1 MSTKYTAPRPSATA
15 GQQAPAPVLVGFAGP
30 ARQPRLTVL
39 VRIFMVLPH
48 LVVLAF
54 MGIAAEVVAIIGWFG
69 ALFTGRLP
77 GFAADFLTGYLR
89 WHTRVTGYAILL
101 TDVYP
106 PFSLEDADYPIR
118 VDVAPGPLNRLAVL
132 FRLFLMIPA
141 LIVQALLGYGA
152 FTIVQLVS
160 WLIMLITGEM
170 PAELYQALAAVVR
183 FQARTLGFGL
193 MLTAAYPA
201 GLFGDPEAAWS
212 PARRSRGDVSQVG
225 YGAEDGRAPSWRL
238 VLSGAA
244 RKLVGGFLALGV
256 LSAVTFGV
264 VYGVVLNN
272 SAASINA
279 ENRLQADIAP
289 VHDVINNYSTNL
301 TACNGKLPC
310 VASLDQKVAAT
321 LTTFAANLRAIPM
334 PSGSAR
340 TGAAHLAAS
349 ATSTANLFAKLG
361 RATSPTQ
368 YIKIAKA
375 ANLNQSVE
383 ELNQEYLLLGGIL
396 AR

>member
-1 MSTKYTAPRPSATA
+1 MSTRYTAPRPSATA

-30 ARQPRLTVL
+30 ARQSRLTVL

-54 MGIAAEVVAIIGWFG
+54 LGIAAEVVAIIGWFG

-77 GFAADFLTGYLR
+77 VFAADFLTGYLR

-118 VDVAPGPLNRLAVL
+118 VDVTPGPLNRLAVL

-141 LIVQALLGYGA
+141 SIVQALLGYGA
-152 FTIVQLVS
+152 YTIVQFVS

-193 MLTAAYPA
+193 MLTSAYPG
-201 GLFGDPEAAWS
+201 GLFGDPEAPWS
-212 PARRSRGDVSQVG
+212 STRRSRGDVPQFG
-225 YGAEDGRAPSWRL
+225 YGAEDGRRL
-238 VLSGAA
+238 VLSGGA
-244 RKLVGGFLALGV
+244 RKLVGGFLVLGV

-264 VYGVVLNN
+264 VEGVVLNN
-272 SAASINA
+272 TAASVNA
-279 ENRLQADIAP
+279 ENQLQADITP
-289 VHDVINNYSTNL
+289 VHNVINNYSTNL
-301 TACNGKLPC
+301 HACNGKLAC

-321 LTTFAANLRAIPM
+321 LNTFAAKLRTIPM
-334 PSGSAR
+334 PSDAAR

-361 RATSPTQ
+361 RQTSASQ
-368 YIKIAKA
+368 YIKIAKS
-375 ANLNQSVE
+375 ANLEQSVE
-383 ELNQEYLLLGGIL
+383 ELNQEYLFLGGML

>member
-1 MSTKYTAPRPSATA
+1 MSTRYTAPRPSATA

-30 ARQPRLTVL
+30 ARQSRLTVL

-54 MGIAAEVVAIIGWFG
+54 LGIAAEVVAIIGWFG

-77 GFAADFLTGYLR
+77 VFAADFLTGYLR

-141 LIVQALLGYGA
+141 WIVQTLLGYGA
-152 FTIVQLVS
+152 YTIVQLVS

-170 PAELYQALAAVVR
+170 PAELHQALAAVVR

-193 MLTAAYPA
+193 MLTSAYPA
-201 GLFGDPEAAWS
+201 GLFGDPQPSWS
-212 PARRSRGDVSQVG
+212 PARRSRGDASR
-225 YGAEDGRAPSWRL
+225 YGAEDGSGRL
-238 VLSGAA
+238 VLSGGA
-244 RKLVGGFLALGV
+244 RKLVGGFLVLGV

-264 VYGVVLNN
+264 VEGVVLNN
-272 SAASINA
+272 TAASVNA
-279 ENRLQADIAP
+279 ENQLQADITP
-289 VHDVINNYSTNL
+289 VHNVINNYSTNL
-301 TACNGKLPC
+301 HACNGKLAC

-321 LTTFAANLRAIPM
+321 LNTFAAKLRTIPM
-334 PSGSAR
+334 PSDAAR

-361 RATSPTQ
+361 RQTSASQ
-368 YIKIAKA
+368 YIKIAKS
-375 ANLNQSVE
+375 ANLEQSVE
-383 ELNQEYLLLGGIL
+383 ELNQEYLFLGGML